1 MLDDVDVS
9 FVCQRKTY
17 KVKCKITESLDS
29 IFNKF
34 VKLLNN
40 NFISKEFDFYYEG
53 LKLNND
59 STALN
64 SVIPK
69 TNNINITAEKKIRI
83 IKCPECICN
92 DCIINIDNYRIIFYG
107 CKYNHSTNKLLQNYH
122 NSLKVEYS
130 QIVCSKENC
139 EENMENNF
147 QDFYKCLTCSKL
159 VKHTYYLCNN
169 HSSEKEHDKSHVK
182 IRYDYKNY
190 YCEEHFKNYIEY
202 CFKCNKNLCSD
213 CSDCHKQHKVKNY
226 KDLSPKL
233 DEIKNN
239 LNKIKEKINN
249 LGIIIAG
256 IKKNLDGAMKMF
268 DNYYKIAI
276 DIVEKYELY
285 NKELKNYRILKS
297 FLNLKKSNIK
307 IIKDLDE
314 IINGKENKDK
324 AYKLMDIYK
333 TDRDIYNNFKSK
345 EILIKEDEYKGWEK
359 ERAIKGI
366 NNNITN
372 QNLGKKKEKPK
383 VQSRK
388 NKSVK
393 KYYYYNPYMLYK
405 WKY

>member
-1 MLDDVDVS
+1 MS
-9 FVCQRKTY
+9 
-17 KVKCKITESLDS
+17 
-29 IFNKF
+29 
-34 VKLLNN
+34 
-40 NFISKEFDFYYEG
+40 
-53 LKLNND
+53 
-59 STALN
+59 
-64 SVIPK
+64 P
-69 TNNINITAEKKIRI
+69 
-83 IKCPECICN
+83 
-92 DCIINIDNYRIIFYG
+92 
-107 CKYNHSTNKLLQNYH
+107 
-122 NSLKVEYS
+122 
-130 QIVCSKENC
+130 
-139 EENMENNF
+139 
-147 QDFYKCLTCSKL
+147 
-159 VKHTYYLCNN
+159 
-169 HSSEKEHDKSHVK
+169 
-182 IRYDYKNY
+182 
-190 YCEEHFKNYIEY
+190 
-202 CFKCNKNLCSD
+202 
-213 CSDCHKQHKVKNY
+213 
-226 KDLSPKL
+226 DLI
-233 DEIKNN
+233 EIKNN

-268 DNYYKIAI
+268 ENYYKIAN

-297 FLNLKKSNIK
+297 FLNLKKSNMK